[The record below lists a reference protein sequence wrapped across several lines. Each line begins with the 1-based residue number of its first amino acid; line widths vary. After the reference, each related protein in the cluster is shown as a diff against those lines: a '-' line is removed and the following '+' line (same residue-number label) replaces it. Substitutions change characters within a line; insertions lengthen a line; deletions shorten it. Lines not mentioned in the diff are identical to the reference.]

1 MDVNVISVDVLVTP
15 TSSKLHKPTKRLS
28 LPDRKPLAFIG
39 VGLQSTCDTVLQDKS
54 CLQPVYVVKRLQQ
67 TLKAYLWGALS
78 ENIQLKVDVS

>member
-54 CLQPVYVVKRLQQ
+54 CLQPVYVVKRLQHNFEG
-67 TLKAYLWGALS
+67 LPMGCP
-78 ENIQLKVDVS
+78 